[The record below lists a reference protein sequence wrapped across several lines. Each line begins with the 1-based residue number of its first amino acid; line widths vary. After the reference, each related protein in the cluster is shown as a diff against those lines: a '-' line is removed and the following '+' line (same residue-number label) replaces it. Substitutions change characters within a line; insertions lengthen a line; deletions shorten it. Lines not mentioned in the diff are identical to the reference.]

1 MEKSKSTTGKK
12 WIRKIA
18 KLKWTARIKGIKEIT
33 KSRWATWQRRKREV
47 GKLKGTTGIIEK
59 NNRNTKKKNEIDKK
73 SRITDIKKVKAGK
86 VNEK

>member
-18 KLKWTARIKGIKEIT
+18 KLKWAARIKGIKEIT

-47 GKLKGTTGIIEK
+47 GKLEGTTGIIEK
-59 NNRNTKKKNEIDKK
+59 NNRNTKKKPKL
-73 SRITDIKKVKAGK
+73 IKRA
-86 VNEK
+86 E